1 LNTIQHAT
9 TFVITIAYRQYTL
22 YRRGVSAA
30 LAAIVLLILVGASAG
45 PSQAGSQNVH
55 DANTAMLYPVHVRH
69 LQHTNR
75 PAAFPAASLAAS
87 AHSLAATCPSWYIMA
102 TKNTP
107 GTSSILTA
115 SSALSADDIWAVGY
129 SLAGNRATTMI
140 QHWNG
145 SEWSI
150 VPAPNPFPEDNYL
163 EAVVAVAANNVWAV
177 GRGGPSKE
185 TQTFALHWDGGS
197 WSRAPL
203 PGIVGGLYGVAALSA
218 NDIWA
223 VGYRGDVN
231 RPQSLIMHFDG
242 QQWRQVSSPETD
254 VEILFAVSAYAANNV
269 WVVGTSANGLGIQ
282 TLVKRWDGKEW
293 SENLYHA
300 VQPQRRRNVLY
311 GVVVL
316 SPDNV
321 WAVGASNNQA
331 IIEHWDGS
339 TWDRVH
345 EIDGIGNDQFLTGI
359 AAVTPDNIWAVGY
372 ARKIGPDRDIAI
384 IAHWD
389 GTAWAAVPSADS
401 GEGKV
406 LSGVSIIPGGD
417 VLAVGTAN
425 GATLAERYGDRCAS
439 PTAVPSPTIVGTPVP
454 ATPTTPPTVPTV
466 PAVPIPGTGSRTF
479 SETGKTA
486 SGLFLE
492 YWDTHGG
499 LAQQGYPISN
509 VFGEVSDLNGQPYTV
524 QYFERAVF
532 EYHPEN
538 QPPFNVLLSQ
548 LGTFQYKRKYNTGAP
563 NQQPNTS
570 AGSVLFPETGK
581 RVGGKFLA
589 YWQDHGSLAQQGLP
603 ISEEFVEKSD
613 LDGKDYLVQ
622 YFERAVFE
630 YHPENQ
636 PPYDVLLSQLG
647 TFQYKQKY
655 GNR

>member
-1 LNTIQHAT
+1 MNTIRHAT
-9 TFVITIAYRQYTL
+9 TFAITVAYRQHNL
-22 YRRGVSAA
+22 HRRLVSAA
-30 LAAIVLLILVGASAG
+30 LAVVVVLVLVAASAG

-55 DANTAMLYPVHVRH
+55 DASMALLYQGY
-69 LQHTNR
+69 LQHTDR
-75 PAAFPAASLAAS
+75 VSAFPGASLSASANSLAAP
-87 AHSLAATCPSWYIMA
+87 CPAWYIMP
-102 TKNTP
+102 TKNSP
-107 GTSSILTA
+107 GTSSILAA

-129 SLAGNRATTMI
+129 SVASNRASTLI

-150 VPAPNPFPEDNYL
+150 VPSPNPFAEDNYL
-163 EAVVAVAANNVWAV
+163 EAVVAVAANDVWAV

-203 PGIVGGLYGVAALSA
+203 PGIVGGLYGVTALSA

-254 VEILFAVSAYAANNV
+254 LEILFAVSAHSANNV
-269 WVVGTSANGLGIQ
+269 WAVGTSANGLGIQ

-293 SENLYHA
+293 SENLYHT

-339 TWDRVH
+339 TWDRFH
-345 EIDGIGNDQFLTGI
+345 EIDGIGDDQFLTGI
-359 AAVTPDNIWAVGY
+359 AAVAPDNIWAVGY
-372 ARKIGPDRDIAI
+372 ARKVGPDRDIAI

-389 GTAWAAVPSADS
+389 GTAWAVVPSADS
-401 GEGKV
+401 GEGRV

-417 VLAVGTAN
+417 ALAVGTAN
-425 GATLAERYGDRCAS
+425 GETLAERYGDRCAS
-439 PTAVPSPTIVGTPVP
+439 PTAVPSPTVAGTAVPVP
-454 ATPTTPPTVPTV
+454 AISVTPTTPPTIPTV
-466 PAVPIPGTGSRTF
+466 PATPVPGTGTRTF

-499 LAQQGYPISN
+499 LAQQGYPISE
-509 VFGEVSDLNGQPYTV
+509 VFGEVSDLNGQP
-524 QYFERAVF
+524 
-532 EYHPEN
+532 
-538 QPPFNVLLSQ
+538 
-548 LGTFQYKRKYNTGAP
+548 
-563 NQQPNTS
+563 
-570 AGSVLFPETGK
+570 
-581 RVGGKFLA
+581 
-589 YWQDHGSLAQQGLP
+589 
-603 ISEEFVEKSD
+603 
-613 LDGKDYLVQ
+613 
-622 YFERAVFE
+622 
-630 YHPENQ
+630 
-636 PPYDVLLSQLG
+636 
-647 TFQYKQKY
+647 
-655 GNR
+655 